1 MKIQRFNESADTYP
15 RKAGDRNTDFFKDSK
30 LEEFFEEENRFNK
43 VKGDMLNLINEFIDL
58 NHEYFLEEYEFKPGD
73 IVNFSVGEV
82 NTPPF
87 NRLALK
93 LQSDGHFNY
102 LRNIDFKELI
112 EFINDPELLRNHKKF
127 NI

>member
-1 MKIQRFNESADTYP
+1 MNIKRFNESADTYP

-30 LEEFFEEENRFNK
+30 LKDFFEEENRFNK
-43 VKGDMLNLINEFIDL
+43 VKGDMLNLINEFIEL
-58 NHEYFLEEYEFKPGD
+58 NRKYFLEEYELHSGD
-73 IVNFSVGEV
+73 VVDFSVGEV

-93 LQSDGHFNY
+93 LKTNNNYHF